1 MSESLSDVRQ
11 EAKNAFKYWGVFLEV
26 QRRRVLKHVNEAA
39 IASAGYLPASVGAV
53 LGSEELSILQALGL
67 PLPTYLDRYLLPA
80 LTPLA
85 ASGQFSFW
93 AGEIPELPDSMV
105 LNLIRTRP
113 SGVLERAELMRAT
126 SEDTWY
132 LHRAAK
138 ALNRGLEMYGIDLV
152 FNAAKLW
159 ASFHEGAVVLPF
171 VAVTA
176 EVIAAQPDVITE
188 ITALNTGAEDEEDFR
203 MVIDSFQ
210 GADDW

>member
-11 EAKNAFKYWGVFLEV
+11 EAKNAYKYWGVFLEV

-53 LGSEELSILQALGL
+53 LESEELSVLQAVGL
-67 PLPTYLDRYLLPA
+67 PLPADLSAYWLPA

-85 ASGQFSFW
+85 ASRQFSFW
-93 AGEIPELPDSMV
+93 AGAIPELPESVV
-105 LNLIRTRP
+105 LNLIRHLS
-113 SGVLERAELMRAT
+113 SGELERAELMRAAP
-126 SEDTWY
+126 EDAWY
-132 LHRAAK
+132 LRRAAET
-138 ALNRGLEMYGIDLV
+138 LNRAIEMYDIDRV

-159 ASFHEGAVVLPF
+159 ASFHEMAVVLPF

-176 EVIAAQPDVITE
+176 EVITAQPTTSAIDTIKE
-188 ITALNTGAEDEEDFR
+188 RAEDEEDFR